1 MRQMPKTDVAIVG
14 YGWTGSMAA
23 RELLDAGLNVVVLER
38 GPAHRQNGDLSKTR
52 MHDGLTYAIRN
63 KLAHGLEDDTLTFRN
78 ASGQTALPMRRIGS
92 FNPGTGFGGSST
104 TWSGHSFRPTA
115 ADLRHRS
122 HYQERYGRGFVPSD
136 MTIQDWGVSYE
147 ELEPHFAKFER
158 VAAVS
163 GQAGNIR
170 GRRVE
175 GGNPFESARSG
186 DYPLPAFERH
196 ASGLKFIETTRAM
209 GLNPYPV
216 PVANASRDYTN
227 EYGVKM
233 PACRVCGHCP
243 SFACIYGSKGAA
255 VASIQ
260 PTLEGRAG
268 FEARPYCQVVKVNK
282 APDGK
287 TVTGVTYRDASG
299 AEVFQ
304 PADIV
309 ILAAYT
315 FDNARI
321 LMLSDIGEV
330 YDPRTGRGTL
340 GRNYSYQILGHVDAF
355 FDDEYFS
362 PQIAGGA
369 MGTVIDDFGGDHFDH
384 GDLGFVG
391 GGLIGPF
398 NLSAFPITYHPTPE
412 GSPAWGRGW
421 KEAVQKHYQTTLGLN
436 IHASVQS
443 HRGNYLDLDPT
454 YTDTYGLPLLRMTFD
469 FHDNERKML
478 DYLYKQANA
487 IGRAAG
493 AKSLKGGAD
502 GAFPYDI
509 TKYQTTHNVGGTA
522 MGTDPGTSVVNRNLQ
537 HWDAHNLWVL
547 GGSVFPQ
554 NTHYNP
560 TVTIAGTAFWAL
572 DRMVKSYLPN
582 PRALH

>member
-1 MRQMPKTDVAIVG
+1 MKQMPKTDVAIVG

-23 RELLDAGLNVVVLER
+23 RELLDAGLEVVVLER
-38 GPAHRQNGDLSKTR
+38 GPAHSQSGDFSKKR

-63 KLAHGLEDDTLTFRN
+63 KLAHDLEDDTLTFRN
-78 ASGQTALPMRRIGS
+78 ASSQTALPMRRIGS

-163 GQAGNIR
+163 GQAGNIQ

-196 ASGLKFIETTRAM
+196 ASGLKFIETTRGM

-216 PVANASRDYTN
+216 PVANASQDYVN
-227 EYGVKM
+227 EYGVEM
-233 PACRVCGHCP
+233 PACKVCGHCP

-282 APDGK
+282 APDGR

-299 AEVFQ
+299 SEVFQ

-309 ILAAYT
+309 ILSAYT

-321 LMLSDIGEV
+321 LMLSDIGEI

-355 FDDEYFS
+355 FEDEYFS

-369 MGTVIDDFGGDHFDH
+369 MGTVVDDFGGDHFDH
-384 GDLGFVG
+384 ADLGFVG

-443 HRGNYLDLDPT
+443 NRGNYLDLDPT
-454 YTDTYGLPLLRMTFD
+454 YTDTYGQPLLRMTFD
-469 FHDNERKML
+469 FHDNERRML

-560 TVTIAGTAFWAL
+560 TVTIAGVAYWAL
-572 DRMVKSYLPN
+572 ERLVNDYLPQ
-582 PRALH
+582 PRALG